1 MKTFFIYYRRSLFLL
16 YITYCFLF
24 LFYSSI
30 LLIHKFK
37 ERSKNIPFFKILC
50 CRMSSQRNQHHLLCV
65 GLIIACLTGAI
76 LAQTFTYSHG
86 WTNGK
91 KRASIIPF
99 VFQDSSEGQEILG
112 LCQMQRLREIL
123 QDRHRNQVLFSY

>member
-1 MKTFFIYYRRSLFLL
+1 
-16 YITYCFLF
+16 
-24 LFYSSI
+24 
-30 LLIHKFK
+30 
-37 ERSKNIPFFKILC
+37 
-50 CRMSSQRNQHHLLCV
+50 MSSQRNQHHLLCV